1 LIPGAQRGSSRE
13 HVMHGYVFQFRPVF
27 QELPML
33 LDGALTTLHISILT
47 LFFSFLLGTA
57 GALCRMA
64 HTPWLRVPATWY
76 VEFIRNTPLLVQLF
90 FIYFGFGQIN
100 LDVPNYLAGLIGLVL
115 NNSAY
120 LTEIIRAGI
129 EAVRKGQVEAG
140 LSLGLS
146 YPQLLRYVIFP
157 QAFRVIY
164 PPLSNQFI
172 GIILWSSLVSTIAVE
187 DLALRGKQLAS
198 STFRSFETYI
208 VLTLIYV
215 AMTLTISG
223 VLKLLG
229 RRLFRQ
235 PA

>member
-1 LIPGAQRGSSRE
+1 
-13 HVMHGYVFQFRPVF
+13 MHGYVFQFRPVF
-27 QELPML
+27 QDFPML

-47 LFFSFLLGTA
+47 LFFSFVVGTA
-57 GALCRMA
+57 GALCRMSRVR
-64 HTPWLRVPATWY
+64 WLHGPATWY

-90 FIYFGFGQIN
+90 FIYFGLSQVDIQ
-100 LDVPNYLAGLIGLVL
+100 VPNYVAGLIGLVV

-120 LTEIIRAGI
+120 LTEIIRTGI
-129 EAVRKGQVEAG
+129 QAVHKGQFEAG

-146 YPQLLRYVIFP
+146 FPQLMRRVVFP

-164 PPLSNQFI
+164 PPLCNQFV

-187 DLALRGKQLAS
+187 DLAMRGKQLAS
-198 STFRSFETYI
+198 TTFRSFETYI

-215 AMTLTISG
+215 VMTLMVSG
-223 VLKLLG
+223 TLKLVG
-229 RRLFRQ
+229 RRLFRR

>member
-1 LIPGAQRGSSRE
+1 
-13 HVMHGYVFQFRPVF
+13 MHGYVFQFRPVF
-27 QELPML
+27 QDLPML

-47 LFFSFLLGTA
+47 LFFSFVLGTA
-57 GALCRMA
+57 GALCRMSRIR
-64 HTPWLRVPATWY
+64 WLHGPATWY

-90 FIYFGFGQIN
+90 FIYFGLSQVDIQ
-100 LDVPNYLAGLIGLVL
+100 VPNYFAGLIGLVV

-120 LTEIIRAGI
+120 LTEIIRTGI
-129 EAVRKGQVEAG
+129 QAVQKGQFEAG

-146 YPQLLRYVIFP
+146 FPQLMRRVVFP

-164 PPLSNQFI
+164 PPLCNQFV

-187 DLALRGKQLAS
+187 DLAMRGKQLAS
-198 STFRSFETYI
+198 TTFRSFETYI

-215 AMTLTISG
+215 VMTLTVSG
-223 VLKLLG
+223 TLKLVG
-229 RRLFRQ
+229 RRLFRR

>member
-1 LIPGAQRGSSRE
+1 
-13 HVMHGYVFQFRPVF
+13 MHGYVFQFRPVF
-27 QELPML
+27 QDLPML

-47 LFFSFLLGTA
+47 LFFSFVVGTA
-57 GALCRMA
+57 GALCRMSRVR
-64 HTPWLRVPATWY
+64 WLHGPATWY

-90 FIYFGFGQIN
+90 FIYFGLSQVDIQ
-100 LDVPNYLAGLIGLVL
+100 VPNYVAGLIGLVV

-120 LTEIIRAGI
+120 LTEIIRTGI
-129 EAVRKGQVEAG
+129 QAVHKGQFEAG

-146 YPQLLRYVIFP
+146 YPQLMRRVVFP

-164 PPLSNQFI
+164 PPLCNQFV

-187 DLALRGKQLAS
+187 DLAMRGKQLAS
-198 STFRSFETYI
+198 TTFRSFETYI

-215 AMTLTISG
+215 VMTLTVSG
-223 VLKLLG
+223 TLKLVG
-229 RRLFRQ
+229 RRLFRR

>member
-1 LIPGAQRGSSRE
+1 
-13 HVMHGYVFQFRPVF
+13 MHGYVFQFRPVF
-27 QELPML
+27 QALPML

-47 LFFSFLLGTA
+47 LFFSFVVGTA
-57 GALCRMA
+57 GALCRMSRVR
-64 HTPWLRVPATWY
+64 WLHGPATWY

-90 FIYFGFGQIN
+90 FIYFGLSQI
-100 LDVPNYLAGLIGLVL
+100 DIQVPNYVAGLIGLVV

-120 LTEIIRAGI
+120 LTEIIRTGI
-129 EAVRKGQVEAG
+129 QAVHKGQFEAG

-146 YPQLLRYVIFP
+146 FPQLMRRVVFP

-164 PPLSNQFI
+164 PPLCNQFV

-187 DLALRGKQLAS
+187 DLAMRGKQLAS
-198 STFRSFETYI
+198 TSFRSFETYI

-215 AMTLTISG
+215 VMTLTVSG
-223 VLKLLG
+223 TLKLVG
-229 RRLFRQ
+229 RRLFRR

>member
-1 LIPGAQRGSSRE
+1 
-13 HVMHGYVFQFRPVF
+13 MHGYVFQFRPVF

-47 LFFSFLLGTA
+47 LVCSALLGTA
-57 GALCRMA
+57 GALCRMSPRA
-64 HTPWLRVPATWY
+64 WLRVPATWY

-90 FIYFGFGQIN
+90 FIYFGFSQIN
-100 LDVPNYLAGLIGLVL
+100 LDVPNYLAGLAGLVV

-129 EAVRKGQVEAG
+129 QAVRKGQFEAG

-146 YPQLLRYVIFP
+146 YPQLMRHVVFP

-198 STFRSFETYI
+198 STFRSFETYL
-208 VLTLIYV
+208 VLTAIYV
-215 AMTLTISG
+215 VMTLTISG
-223 VLKLLG
+223 SLKVLG
-229 RRLFRQ
+229 RRVFRQ
-235 PA
+235 PV

>member
-1 LIPGAQRGSSRE
+1 
-13 HVMHGYVFQFRPVF
+13 
-27 QELPML
+27 ML

-47 LFFSFLLGTA
+47 LFFSFVVGTA
-57 GALCRMA
+57 GALCRMSRVR
-64 HTPWLRVPATWY
+64 WLHGPATWY

-90 FIYFGFGQIN
+90 FIYFGLSQVDIQ
-100 LDVPNYLAGLIGLVL
+100 VPNYVAGLIGLVV

-120 LTEIIRAGI
+120 LTEIIRTGI
-129 EAVRKGQVEAG
+129 QAVHKGQFEAG

-146 YPQLLRYVIFP
+146 FPQLMRRVVFP

-164 PPLSNQFI
+164 PPLCNQFV

-187 DLALRGKQLAS
+187 DLAMRGKQLAS
-198 STFRSFETYI
+198 TTFRSFETYI

-215 AMTLTISG
+215 VMTLMVSG
-223 VLKLLG
+223 TLKLVG
-229 RRLFRQ
+229 RRLFRR

>member
-1 LIPGAQRGSSRE
+1 
-13 HVMHGYVFQFRPVF
+13 
-27 QELPML
+27 ML

-47 LFFSFLLGTA
+47 LFFSFVLGTA
-57 GALCRMA
+57 GALCRMSRIR
-64 HTPWLRVPATWY
+64 WLHGPATWY

-90 FIYFGFGQIN
+90 FIYFGLSQVDIQ
-100 LDVPNYLAGLIGLVL
+100 VPNYVAGLIGLVV

-120 LTEIIRAGI
+120 LTEIIRTGI
-129 EAVRKGQVEAG
+129 QAVHKGQFEAG

-146 YPQLLRYVIFP
+146 YPQLMRSVVVP

-164 PPLSNQFI
+164 PPLCNQFV

-187 DLALRGKQLAS
+187 DLAMRGKQLAS
-198 STFRSFETYI
+198 TTFRSFETYI

-215 AMTLTISG
+215 VMTLMVSG
-223 VLKLLG
+223 TLKLVG
-229 RRLFRQ
+229 RRLFRR

>member
-1 LIPGAQRGSSRE
+1 
-13 HVMHGYVFQFRPVF
+13 MHGYVFQFRPVL

-47 LFFSFLLGTA
+47 LLFSFLVGTA
-57 GALCRMA
+57 GALGRMA
-64 HTPWLRVPATWY
+64 RPTWLRVPTTWY
-76 VEFIRNTPLLVQLF
+76 VEFVRNTPLLVQLF
-90 FIYFGFGQIN
+90 FIYFGFSQIN
-100 LDVPNYLAGLIGLVL
+100 LDVPNYLAGLIALII

-129 EAVRKGQVEAG
+129 QSVHKGQVEAG

-146 YPQLLRYVIFP
+146 YPQLFRYVVFP

-164 PPLSNQFI
+164 PPMSNQFI

-198 STFRSFETYI
+198 STFRSFETYLL
-208 VLTLIYV
+208 LTLIYV
-215 AMTLTISG
+215 VMTLTISTI
-223 VLKLLG
+223 LKLAG

-235 PA
+235 PAHAG

>member
-1 LIPGAQRGSSRE
+1 
-13 HVMHGYVFQFRPVF
+13 MHGYVFQFRPVF
-27 QELPML
+27 QDLPML

-47 LFFSFLLGTA
+47 LFFSFVVGTA
-57 GALCRMA
+57 GALCRMSRVR
-64 HTPWLRVPATWY
+64 WLHGPATWY

-90 FIYFGFGQIN
+90 FIYFGLSQVDIQ
-100 LDVPNYLAGLIGLVL
+100 VPNYVAGLIGLVV

-120 LTEIIRAGI
+120 LTEIIRTGI
-129 EAVRKGQVEAG
+129 QAVHKGQFEAG

-146 YPQLLRYVIFP
+146 FPQLMRRVVFP

-164 PPLSNQFI
+164 PPLCNQFV

-187 DLALRGKQLAS
+187 DLAMRGKQLAS
-198 STFRSFETYI
+198 TTFRSFETYI

-215 AMTLTISG
+215 VMTLTVSG
-223 VLKLLG
+223 TLKLVG
-229 RRLFRQ
+229 RRLFRR

>member
-1 LIPGAQRGSSRE
+1 
-13 HVMHGYVFQFRPVF
+13 
-27 QELPML
+27 ML

-47 LFFSFLLGTA
+47 LFFSFVLGTA
-57 GALCRMA
+57 GALCRMSRVR
-64 HTPWLRVPATWY
+64 WLHGPATWY

-90 FIYFGFGQIN
+90 FIYFGLSQVDIQ
-100 LDVPNYLAGLIGLVL
+100 VPNYVAGLIGLVV

-120 LTEIIRAGI
+120 LTEIIRTGI
-129 EAVRKGQVEAG
+129 QAVHKGQFEAG

-146 YPQLLRYVIFP
+146 FPQLMRRVVFP

-164 PPLSNQFI
+164 PPLCNQFV

-187 DLALRGKQLAS
+187 DLAMRGKQLAS
-198 STFRSFETYI
+198 TTFRSFETYI

-215 AMTLTISG
+215 VMTLTVSG
-223 VLKLLG
+223 TLKLVG
-229 RRLFRQ
+229 RRLFRR

>member
-1 LIPGAQRGSSRE
+1 
-13 HVMHGYVFQFRPVF
+13 
-27 QELPML
+27 ML

-47 LFFSFLLGTA
+47 LFFSFVVGTA
-57 GALCRMA
+57 GALCRMSRVR
-64 HTPWLRVPATWY
+64 WLHGPATWY

-90 FIYFGFGQIN
+90 FIYFGLSQVDIQ
-100 LDVPNYLAGLIGLVL
+100 VPNYVAGLIGLVV

-120 LTEIIRAGI
+120 LTEIIRTGI
-129 EAVRKGQVEAG
+129 QAVHKGQFEAG

-146 YPQLLRYVIFP
+146 FPQLMRRVVFP

-164 PPLSNQFI
+164 PPLCNQFV

-187 DLALRGKQLAS
+187 DLATRGKQLAS
-198 STFRSFETYI
+198 TTFRSFETYI

-215 AMTLTISG
+215 VMTLTVSG
-223 VLKLLG
+223 ILKLVG
-229 RRLFRQ
+229 RRLFRR